1 MTTTFFEVITHMN
14 RVSPKKLLQSKWTA
28 TQPCNKE
35 KHFLVTAVHLD
46 EEDNPQTV
54 TLEAV
59 YSHREAE
66 MDWRDLQDAERW
78 LTGWQ

>member
-14 RVSPKKLLQSKWTA
+14 RVSPKKLLQTKWTA
-28 TQPCNKE
+28 TQPRNKE
-35 KHFLVTAVHLD
+35 KHFLVTAVHHD

>member
-14 RVSPKKLLQSKWTA
+14 RVSPKKLLQTKWTA
-28 TQPCNKE
+28 TQPRNKE

-66 MDWRDLQDAERW
+66 MDWRDLQDAEQW
-78 LTGWQ
+78 LVGWQ